1 MADESAL
8 RLNSW
13 VQHSCNVLTEDK
25 KQSRPL
31 SIWKE
36 QDIWDYIERFDV
48 QICELYYKG
57 HDRTGCFCC
66 TYGCHL
72 EDRAKGTNKFELL
85 KEQHPNQYKA
95 LKKLGIFEVLLN
107 MQVPIRNDEEYMGQL
122 EEKKLSIKDWYDM
135 VQKDIEENGEN
146 SFYHQYHKYFEP
158 PKSKKVKGE

>member
-57 HDRTGCFCC
+57 HVYLWLSLGGSSQR
-66 TYGCHL
+66 
-72 EDRAKGTNKFELL
+72 NK
-85 KEQHPNQYKA
+85 
-95 LKKLGIFEVLLN
+95 
-107 MQVPIRNDEEYMGQL
+107 
-122 EEKKLSIKDWYDM
+122 
-135 VQKDIEENGEN
+135 
-146 SFYHQYHKYFEP
+146 
-158 PKSKKVKGE
+158 